1 MTTTSAA
8 HYVVDGSNIATEGR
22 SRPSLEQLQEA
33 VTTFMA
39 DHPEAM
45 ITVVVDATFGRLVG
59 RSVGQLGR
67 SVVGRCSIFET

>member
-22 SRPSLEQLQEA
+22 LRPSLEQLQEA

-39 DHPEAM
+39 DHPDAM
-45 ITVVVDATFGRLVG
+45 ITVVVDATFGHRIDA
-59 RSVGQLGR
+59 S
-67 SVVGRCSIFET
+67 